1 MDRMISDEEVVEIG
15 RKLKELRE
23 KLMLT
28 QQEFADKLFWDVL
41 LIKRSRVAK
50 Q

>member
-28 QQEFADKLFWDVL
+28 
-41 LIKRSRVAK
+41 SAK
-50 Q
+50 EISSY

>member
-23 KLMLT
+23 KLYNG
-28 QQEFADKLFWDVL
+28 
-41 LIKRSRVAK
+41 LINQDTEHDIS
-50 Q
+50 

>member
-28 QQEFADKLFWDVL
+28 QQDIMV
-41 LIKRSRVAK
+41 
-50 Q
+50 